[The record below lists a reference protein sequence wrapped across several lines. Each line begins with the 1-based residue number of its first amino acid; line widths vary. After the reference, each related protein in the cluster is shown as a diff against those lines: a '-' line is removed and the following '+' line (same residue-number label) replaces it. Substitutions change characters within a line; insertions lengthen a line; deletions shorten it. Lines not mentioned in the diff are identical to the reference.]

1 LDEGEPMRVWLTVG
15 EDGKGVL
22 TGEYPVIARI
32 RGTRRHGVYAQP
44 GDWLLV
50 RSLCL
55 EGVEMTLG
63 YVPATNE
70 PVRVDLQILPISAE
84 VEGGQPAEARSRAR

>member
-1 LDEGEPMRVWLTVG
+1 MRVWLTIG

-32 RGTRRHGVYAQP
+32 RGTRRHGIYAEP

-50 RSLCL
+50 RNLCL

-70 PVRVDLQILPISAE
+70 PVQVELQILPAAAG
-84 VEGGQPAEARSRAR
+84 VEDKRPEEARSRAG